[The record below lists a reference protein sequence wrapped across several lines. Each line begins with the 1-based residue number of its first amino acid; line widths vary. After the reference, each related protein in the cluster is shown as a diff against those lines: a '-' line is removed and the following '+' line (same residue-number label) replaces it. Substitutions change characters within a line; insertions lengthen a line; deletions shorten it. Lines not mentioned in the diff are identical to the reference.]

1 MEQPCY
7 KCGQTVEQGIP
18 FCPHCTAPQ
27 IRVVLAEP
35 VAGPAVFPENT
46 ESSDEV
52 AILPVSQP
60 GVVLPVRWAQI
71 LKPCGLAALVATG
84 LVGLGLNLFVAMI
97 GTGFLSV
104 VFARQ
109 WRPGTVI
116 KPAAAA
122 GIGAL
127 GGLLWYALSSLM
139 GTLIVVFLHKGA
151 EVRNQLIERINQA
164 ASQTSDPQT
173 LAVFD
178 RFKQPGGLELL
189 IVLGFVFAFLA
200 ATVLGGL
207 GGVLGS
213 FLGRRNKT

>member
-7 KCGQTVEQGIP
+7 KCGQAVEQGIP

-27 IRVVLAEP
+27 IRVVIAEP

-46 ESSDEV
+46 ESSDDA
-52 AILPVSQP
+52 AILPERSQTLL
-60 GVVLPVRWAQI
+60 VVLPVRWAQI

-109 WRPGTVI
+109 WRPGTVV
-116 KPAAAA
+116 KPTAGA

-139 GTLIVVFLHKGA
+139 GTLIVVFLHKGG
-151 EVRNQLIERINQA
+151 EVRNQLIESGSIRQLRRPAILRPWRCST
-164 ASQTSDPQT
+164 ASSSR
-173 LAVFD
+173 A
-178 RFKQPGGLELL
+178 
-189 IVLGFVFAFLA
+189 
-200 ATVLGGL
+200 
-207 GGVLGS
+207 GS
-213 FLGRRNKT
+213 SC

>member
-1 MEQPCY
+1 
-7 KCGQTVEQGIP
+7 
-18 FCPHCTAPQ
+18 
-27 IRVVLAEP
+27 
-35 VAGPAVFPENT
+35 
-46 ESSDEV
+46 
-52 AILPVSQP
+52 VSQP
-60 GVVLPVRWAQI
+60 GVVLPLRWAQI
-71 LKPCGLAALVATG
+71 LKPCALAALVATG

-109 WRPGTVI
+109 WRPGAVI
-116 KPAAAA
+116 KPATGA

-139 GTLIVVFLHKGA
+139 GTLIVVFLHKGP

-178 RFKQPGGLELL
+178 RFKDPGGLELL

-207 GGVLGS
+207 GGILGS

>member
-7 KCGQTVEQGIP
+7 KCGQAVEQGIP

-27 IRVVLAEP
+27 IRVVIAEP
-35 VAGPAVFPENT
+35 EAGPAVFPENS
-46 ESSDEV
+46 ESSEDA

-71 LKPCGLAALVATG
+71 LKPCALAALVATG

-97 GTGFLSV
+97 GVGFLAV
-104 VFARQ
+104 VFSRQ

-116 KPAAAA
+116 KPTAGA

-139 GTLIVVFLHKGA
+139 GTLIVAFLHKGA
-151 EVRNQLIERINQA
+151 EVRSQLIERINQA

-173 LAVFD
+173 LAVFE

-207 GGVLGS
+207 GGALGS

>member
-1 MEQPCY
+1 
-7 KCGQTVEQGIP
+7 
-18 FCPHCTAPQ
+18 
-27 IRVVLAEP
+27 
-35 VAGPAVFPENT
+35 
-46 ESSDEV
+46 
-52 AILPVSQP
+52 
-60 GVVLPVRWAQI
+60 
-71 LKPCGLAALVATG
+71 
-84 LVGLGLNLFVAMI
+84 
-97 GTGFLSV
+97 
-104 VFARQ
+104 
-109 WRPGTVI
+109 
-116 KPAAAA
+116 
-122 GIGAL
+122 
-127 GGLLWYALSSLM
+127 M